1 MMQVQTKSLAW
12 LVAVDMTLVTVACLI
27 PAVSHLFALPLYMLN
42 PMLALLLV
50 GMALGRDW
58 RNALPLAILMPL
70 LSSLLTGMPAGG
82 KVVCMMAELAVVA
95 GLFHVL
101 INRWNAVLSVFAAI
115 FAGKVVYYLLK
126 AFVLAPVAL
135 VGTEWWIQLCAV
147 LLWGGLFAMIYKSRK

>member
-1 MMQVQTKSLAW
+1 MQVQTKSLAW

-58 RNALPLAILMPL
+58 RNALLLAILMPL
-70 LSSLLTGMPAGG
+70 LSSLLTGMP
-82 KVVCMMAELAVVA
+82 
-95 GLFHVL
+95 
-101 INRWNAVLSVFAAI
+101 
-115 FAGKVVYYLLK
+115 
-126 AFVLAPVAL
+126 VLAPVAL